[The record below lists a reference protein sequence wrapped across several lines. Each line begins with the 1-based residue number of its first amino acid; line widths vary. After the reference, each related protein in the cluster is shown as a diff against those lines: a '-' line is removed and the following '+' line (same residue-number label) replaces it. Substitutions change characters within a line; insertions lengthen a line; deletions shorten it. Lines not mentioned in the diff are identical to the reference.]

1 MSTTEKL
8 KSRFP
13 DLNFVNP
20 IQVENHPRYKPF
32 DVKFRPEHVLLPKG
46 HVKEDGRKKMLV
58 DSVLDR
64 DTKIALRDGLHVYAD
79 IFRPASSDETKVP
92 AVICWSPYG
101 KSSISI
107 DNIWHRS
114 GVPKDWTSGYE
125 TFEGLDPADW
135 CRRGYA
141 VVNVDARG
149 CQFSE
154 GTYFFWGE
162 QEAEDIYDTIDFLS
176 KQPWCNGSICM
187 GGNSYLAKAQVN
199 FASKQSHPALKAL
212 APWEGFTDIYRQLLR
227 RGGFAMNNTFATRYQ
242 WSVAG
247 KHEVEDMAKM
257 VKTHPLFDDYWA
269 DKYDEVANI
278 DVPLY
283 VLGSFNN
290 PFHVQG
296 SFDTFRR
303 ARSTKKWMRVHSS
316 FEWYE
321 MYEPNSNNDLQ
332 RFFDRYCKGI
342 MNGWESD
349 TPPLRLSIYGVGS
362 IPNVVERPEAEF
374 PLARQRLETFYLDA
388 ATKLLHDSPRDSE
401 SSISH
406 ESHGLDAPS
415 SVRSATSATE
425 IFVLFTW
432 LTWTHHHQQD
442 FILKFSE
449 YTEVVGYAKLRL
461 WMSCKEKDD
470 MDVVVQLRKVDSKGN
485 LLVGLNFPSPVPESE
500 APEGETAKTYGP
512 QGFLRASSAAS
523 RDEARSSLDGQEVFY
538 RHDREEKI
546 APGTVVPL
554 DITLWPM
561 GMAFAAGE
569 GIMVR
574 VAGHFLSEPSVEAMR
589 PQASDDENLGQHHIH
604 TGGKYDS
611 SLILPVVGVNRA

>member
-13 DLNFVNP
+13 DLNFVRP
-20 IQVENHPRYKPF
+20 LPVENHPRYKPY
-32 DVKFRPEHVLLPKG
+32 DVTFKPGRVILHKG
-46 HVKEDGRKKMLV
+46 HAKEDGRKTMLV
-58 DSVLDR
+58 DSILDR
-64 DTKIALRDGLHVYAD
+64 DTSISLRDGMHVYAD
-79 IFRPASSDETKVP
+79 IFRPTSSDQCKVP

-107 DNIWHRS
+107 DNMWHRS

-135 CRRGYA
+135 CKRGYA

-149 CQFSE
+149 CQSSE

-176 KQPWCNGSICM
+176 KQPWCNGSLCM

-199 FASKQSHPALKAL
+199 FASKQTHPALKAL

-227 RGGFAMNNTFATRYQ
+227 RGGFAMNNTFAARYQ

-247 KHEVEDMAKM
+247 KFEVEDMANM
-257 VKTHPLFDDYWA
+257 VKIRPLFDDYWT
-269 DKYDEVANI
+269 DKYDEVSKI
-278 DVPLY
+278 DVPMY

-321 MYEPNSNNDLQ
+321 MYEPKSNNDLQ
-332 RFFDRYCKGI
+332 RFFDRYCKDI

-349 TPPLRLSIYGVGS
+349 TPPLRLSLYGVGS
-362 IPNVVERPEAEF
+362 IPNVIERPETEF

-388 ATKLLHDSPRDSE
+388 ATRAIHPSPLDSE
-401 SSISH
+401 STISH
-406 ESHGLDAPS
+406 ESHGLDCPS
-415 SVRSATSATE
+415 SVSSTKPSMKMCAIQQTKTSFPGLRSQVRRIYRSYGLRQNSHLD
-425 IFVLFTW
+425 VLP
-432 LTWTHHHQQD
+432 
-442 FILKFSE
+442 
-449 YTEVVGYAKLRL
+449 R
-461 WMSCKEKDD
+461 
-470 MDVVVQLRKVDSKGN
+470 
-485 LLVGLNFPSPVPESE
+485 
-500 APEGETAKTYGP
+500 
-512 QGFLRASSAAS
+512 
-523 RDEARSSLDGQEVFY
+523 
-538 RHDREEKI
+538 
-546 APGTVVPL
+546 
-554 DITLWPM
+554 
-561 GMAFAAGE
+561 
-569 GIMVR
+569 
-574 VAGHFLSEPSVEAMR
+574 
-589 PQASDDENLGQHHIH
+589 
-604 TGGKYDS
+604 
-611 SLILPVVGVNRA
+611 

>member
-13 DLNFVNP
+13 DLNFVKP

-32 DVKFRPEHVLLPKG
+32 NVEFKPEHVMLPKG
-46 HVKEDGRKKMLV
+46 HAKEDGRRKMLV
-58 DSVLDR
+58 DSVLER
-64 DTKIALRDGLHVYAD
+64 DTKIPLRDGLHVYGD
-79 IFRPASSDETKVP
+79 IFRPASSDETRVP

-101 KSSISI
+101 KFSISL
-107 DNIWHRS
+107 DNAWHRS

-162 QEAEDIYDTIDFLS
+162 QEAEDIHDTIDFLS
-176 KQPWCNGSICM
+176 KQPWCNGSVCM

-199 FASKQSHPALKAL
+199 YASKQSHPALKAL
-212 APWEGFTDIYRQLLR
+212 APWEGFTDIYRQLFR
-227 RGGFAMNNTFATRYQ
+227 RGGFAMHNIFAAGYQ
-242 WSVAG
+242 WGVAG
-247 KHEVEDMAKM
+247 KHEVEDIAKM
-257 VKTHPLFDDYWA
+257 IKTRPFFDDYWA
-269 DKYDEVANI
+269 DKYDEVSKI

-283 VLGSFNN
+283 VLASFNN

-296 SFDTFRR
+296 SFDTFRH

-321 MYEPNSNNDLQ
+321 MYEPKSNNDLQ

-349 TPPLRLSIYGVGS
+349 TPPVRLSIYGVGS
-362 IPNVVERPEAEF
+362 VPNVVERPETEF
-374 PLARQRLETFYLDA
+374 PLARQRLEAFYLDA
-388 ATKLLHDSPRDSE
+388 ATKTLHSSRRDSE

-406 ESHGLDAPS
+406 ESHGFNAPS
-415 SVRSATSATE
+415 SVSFAASIIET
-425 IFVLFTW
+425 FLLFTK
-432 LTWTHHHQQD
+432 LTNLLQD
-442 FILKFSE
+442 FIVKFSE
-449 YTEVVGYAKLRL
+449 YTEVAGYAKVRL

-470 MDVVVQLRKVDSKGN
+470 MDVVVQLRKIDSKGN
-485 LLVGLNFPSPVPESE
+485 LLAGLNFPAPVPESE
-500 APEGETAKTYGP
+500 APEAETAKTYGP
-512 QGFLRASSAAS
+512 QGFLRASAAAS
-523 RDEARSSLDGQEVFY
+523 RDKARSSPDGQEVFY
-538 RHDREEKI
+538 RHDREDKI

-561 GMAFAAGE
+561 GMVFAAGE
-569 GIMVR
+569 GIMLR
-574 VAGHFLSEPSVEAMR
+574 IAGHFLSAPVVEAMK
-589 PQASDDENLGQHHIH
+589 PKATDDENVGQHHIH

-611 SLILPVVGVNRA
+611 RLILPVVGVSRA